1 MFSGYTK
8 IFYPE
13 AGAEGPIYYI
23 GFMYGRLFGAYWDPN
38 IAATMAAVAVIISI
52 YFIIKSK
59 NVLLRMLYILSAILQ
74 VLYIS
79 FFRFAYRSD

>member
-23 GFMYGRLFGAYWDPN
+23 GFMYGRLFGAYWDL
-38 IAATMAAVAVIISI
+38 I
-52 YFIIKSK
+52 
-59 NVLLRMLYILSAILQ
+59 LLPRWLLLQ
-74 VLYIS
+74 L
-79 FFRFAYRSD
+79 